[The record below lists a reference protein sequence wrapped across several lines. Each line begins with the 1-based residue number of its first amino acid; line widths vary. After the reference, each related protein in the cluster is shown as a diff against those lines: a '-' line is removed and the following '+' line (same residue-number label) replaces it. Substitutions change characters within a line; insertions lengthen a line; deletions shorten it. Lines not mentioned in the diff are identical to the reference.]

1 MEDAMCTQFGDLGQ
15 KLTGVLNMMTPKVE
29 DVVGQIKEVAREIVA
44 EIGGTVEAV
53 GEGMKMTLDESADKL
68 GAQVMQVADI
78 VEDRSKIILQ
88 GSTQSN
94 TMNPQSVQQ
103 VQEISLGG
111 NKVMD
116 QQGVW
121 EVETQ
126 RRRGPKPNAQPQT
139 LGQPK
144 AVPIK
149 SSQPKP
155 QAQAQPRQ

>member
-1 MEDAMCTQFGDLGQ
+1 MANLEDAMCTQFGDLGQ

-29 DVVGQIKEVAREIVA
+29 DAVGQIKEAAREIVA

-88 GSTQSN
+88 GSSQNNTVNQQSA
-94 TMNPQSVQQ
+94 QQ

-121 EVETQ
+121 EVETW
-126 RRRGPKPNAQPQT
+126 RRRGPKPSAQPQA

-155 QAQAQPRQ
+155 